1 MSGLIENKKEG
12 ELDTQKNK
20 FLTFL
25 LGKESYGIE
34 IKYVSEIIGMQEIT
48 HVPQLP
54 DYVKGIINLR
64 GKIIPVMDVRLR
76 FKLKA
81 KEYSDRT
88 CIIII
93 EISDILIGLIVDS
106 VSEVIT
112 IPEQNIQEP
121 PQMSKNA
128 NNRYIK
134 GIGKIGDSVKLLL
147 DCMKL
152 ISDEDF
158 NTISKKYK

>member
-1 MSGLIENKKEG
+1 
-12 ELDTQKNK
+12 
-20 FLTFL
+20 
-25 LGKESYGIE
+25 
-34 IKYVSEIIGMQEIT
+34 
-48 HVPQLP
+48 
-54 DYVKGIINLR
+54 
-64 GKIIPVMDVRLR
+64 MDVRLR

-93 EISDILIGLIVDS
+93 EFSDILIGLIVDS

-128 NNRYIK
+128 ITD
-134 GIGKIGDSVKLLL
+134 I
-147 DCMKL
+147 
-152 ISDEDF
+152 
-158 NTISKKYK
+158 